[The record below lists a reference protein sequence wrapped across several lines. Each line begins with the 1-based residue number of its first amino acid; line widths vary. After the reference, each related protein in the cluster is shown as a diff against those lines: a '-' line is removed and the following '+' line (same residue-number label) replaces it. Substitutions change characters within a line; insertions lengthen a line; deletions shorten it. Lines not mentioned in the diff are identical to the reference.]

1 MICRGHVFSYEIHWE
16 GGGGF
21 FDVCGFG
28 NFWENIEILDFFI
41 LNFFEIME
49 NIAKLPVIICR
60 VKGNQRACVPSGH
73 FHFISLKQMF
83 SIGAPWIHTYKA
95 MYLCTI

>member
-1 MICRGHVFSYEIHWE
+1 MFSIMEFIRKEAVASLMSVVLEI
-16 GGGGF
+16 
-21 FDVCGFG
+21 FG
-28 NFWENIEILDFFI
+28 KILKFWIFLI

-49 NIAKLPVIICR
+49 YIAKLPVIICK

-73 FHFISLKQMF
+73 FHFKSLKQMF